1 MEQCIGREKEMPN
14 IQPGFSGQTVIT
26 TFEVTPGTA
35 HDLLDAL
42 TAAWDEVIRKQPG
55 FVGGA
60 IHLNDAQTRI
70 ATYSQWRERGDYQA
84 MLRTA
89 EMRERNR
96 VINQLCRSFE
106 PVMYEVQSI
115 FDA

>member
-1 MEQCIGREKEMPN
+1 MPQ
-14 IQPGFSGQTVIT
+14 IRQDFDGQTVIT

-42 TAAWDEVIRKQPG
+42 TDAWAAVISKQPG
-55 FVGGA
+55 FLGGA
-60 IHLNDAQTRI
+60 VHLNDAQTRI
-70 ATYSQWRERGDYQA
+70 ATYSQWRARGDYQA
-84 MLRTA
+84 MLRTP

-106 PVMYEVQSI
+106 PVMYEVQSV
-115 FDA
+115 FDP